1 MARGPVN
8 AGSVVLTRGEATPP
22 HGEVIRLD
30 VRRLAGSEP
39 RTAVLVVHGFKGFKD
54 WGFFPHLCERL
65 AADGH
70 LVVSFNGSRNGI
82 GPNLLDFTD
91 LDAFGRNSIS
101 HEVGD
106 VRWML
111 ERLAAGEWSGG
122 ARPRA
127 VGVLGHSR
135 GGGTGIITAS
145 EHHDV
150 VASLVTWA
158 AVSTFQR
165 WPAEWIEEWRRS
177 GVVYVANARTGQDMP
192 LDRSVWEDLETNRER
207 FDVIAAAGRVAAPW
221 LVVHGSKDE
230 TVSVVEA
237 RDLARAGRR
246 AALEVVEGSGH
257 TFEAVHPLDGVT
269 PGLEAAVTATLN
281 HFRHSLQ
288 RLA

>member
-1 MARGPVN
+1 MAARRMST
-8 AGSVVLTRGEATPP
+8 ASVVLTRGEVTPP
-22 HGEVIRLD
+22 HREVIRTD

-82 GPNLLDFTD
+82 GANLLDFTD
-91 LDAFGRNSIS
+91 LDAFGRNTIS
-101 HEVGD
+101 HEVAD
-106 VRWML
+106 VEWML
-111 ERLAAGEWSGG
+111 YRLVAGEWSGG
-122 ARPRA
+122 VRPRA
-127 VGVLGHSR
+127 VGLLGHSR

-165 WPAEWIEEWRRS
+165 WPVEWLEEWRRN

-192 LDRSVWEDLETNRER
+192 LHRSVREDLERNRER
-207 FDVIAAAGRVAAPW
+207 FDLIAAAGRVTAPW
-221 LVVHGSKDE
+221 LIVHGSHDE

-237 RDLARAGRR
+237 RHLAQ
-246 AALEVVEGSGH
+246 AAPRPTLEVVEGSGH

-269 PGLEAAVTATLN
+269 PGLEAAVVATLA
-281 HFRHSLQ
+281 HFR
-288 RLA
+288 RLR

>member
-1 MARGPVN
+1 MAARRMN
-8 AGSVVLTRGEATPP
+8 AGAVVLTRGEVTPP
-22 HGEVIRLD
+22 HGEVIRTD
-30 VRRLAGSEP
+30 VRRLAGSRP

-65 AADGH
+65 AAAGH

-91 LDAFGRNSIS
+91 LDAFGRNTIS

-106 VRWML
+106 VEWML
-111 ERLAAGEWSGG
+111 ERVAAGEWSGG
-122 ARPRA
+122 ARPEA

-165 WPAEWIEEWRRS
+165 WPAEWLDEWRQS
-177 GVVYVANARTGQDMP
+177 GVVHVANARTGQDMP
-192 LDRSVWEDLETNRER
+192 LDRSVWEDLERNRER
-207 FDVIAAAGRVAAPW
+207 FDLIAAAGRVTAPW
-221 LVVHGSKDE
+221 LVVHGSEDE

-237 RDLARAGRR
+237 RQLARAAPRPT
-246 AALEVVEGSGH
+246 LQVIEDSGH

-269 PGLEAAVTATLN
+269 PGLDAAIAATLD
-281 HFRHSLQ
+281 HFRQSL
-288 RLA
+288 